1 MTDPIG
7 QDTYKGMAVPLY
19 GESLIHQRN
28 SSNAILTLMHSSANT
43 GRLVMGL
50 DYKDIDSEERSSVL
64 TDPLPFDIDA
74 DGGLRGAPSGTTI
87 EWEMNSSGLFG
98 GTTKL
103 IDAGG
108 KLQTER
114 IQQVTTVA
122 AVTTGID
129 VSSLESGMLYFFSTQ
144 ATTYQV
150 RCGGSPFTGQ
160 YFDVFCDSSD
170 PAHLS
175 IVCTAATHGF
185 LFEANLATS
194 GTFAT
199 TKAVS
204 FGTSGVNY
212 ARFTCVSS
220 ATGQWSVSALQI
232 SDQTTNTYGGLTTAS
247 ATT

>member
-43 GRLVMGL
+43 GRLMMGL
-50 DYKDIDSEERSSVL
+50 DYKDIDSEERSSLL
-64 TDPLPFDIDA
+64 TDLAVFDIDT
-74 DGGLRGAPSGTTI
+74 DGGLRGVSGTTVA
-87 EWEMNSSGLFG
+87 WEINPAGLYG
-98 GTTKL
+98 GSTQ
-103 IDAGG
+103 IVDAGG

-114 IQQVTTVA
+114 LQQVTTVA
-122 AVTTGID
+122 AATTGID
-129 VSSLESGMLYFFSTQ
+129 VSSLESGMLYWFSTQ

-160 YFDVFCDSSD
+160 YFDVFCESSD

-185 LFEANLATS
+185 LFQANLATS

-220 ATGQWSVSALQI
+220 ATGQWSVSALQLA
-232 SDQTTNTYGGLTTAS
+232 DETTNTYGGLTTAS